1 MSHWS
6 TDLIIDN
13 IRDTIDTIKLLEQE
27 VESLASSCDYALA
40 CEVYAE
46 LLQARKR
53 LDELEKSVCL

>member
-27 VESLASSCDYALA
+27 VESLASADEYALA
-40 CEVYAE
+40 YEVYAE

-53 LDELEKSVCL
+53 LAELEQSVSL